1 MIEGTLSERSVMSGN
16 FVRFLL
22 ALVFL
27 QTASCQ
33 TGGPG
38 TMLTGPPGAQARV
51 SNGTWG
57 GDHAGMEVTDDGATL
72 DYDCAHGTIDEPLLL
87 DGQGDFNVTG
97 THVTEHGG
105 LQPGDGKADSHPAR
119 YTGHVEGQVMTL
131 TVTLT
136 DTQEEFGTFK
146 LTFGA
151 SPRVVK
157 CL

>member
-1 MIEGTLSERSVMSGN
+1 MSGTALSAIL
-16 FVRFLL
+16 VLFL
-22 ALVFL
+22 L

-38 TMLTGPPGAQARV
+38 STLDGPPGTQDRV

-57 GDHAGMEVTDDGATL
+57 GDHVGMEVTDDGATL
-72 DYDCAHGTIDEPLLL
+72 DYDCAHGTIDEPLVL
-87 DGQGDFNVTG
+87 DGQGDFDVTG
-97 THVTEHGG
+97 THVTEHFGP
-105 LQPGDGKADSHPAR
+105 QPGDGKSDSHPAR
-119 YTGHVEGQVMTL
+119 YTGHVEGESMTL

-146 LTFGA
+146 LAFGA